1 MVNLAETENLIE
13 VDKKSKDIMQQ
24 TRLDDIDLRIIRLLA
39 KDSRAPYKDIA
50 SAVGTSSN
58 AAKER
63 INKMVS
69 NGVIERFAVRINPVV
84 FGYERECILTLRNID
99 KTIKEQDI
107 LNKIS
112 LVGNIIVYI
121 KHLEGTVGF
130 VLYVRAG
137 AEDKITTLADL
148 LKPASVE
155 SIFVSYRPTTMRIH
169 TSDFRIIK
177 CLLSDARISINDI
190 AKEASLSSKTAKTR
204 LEKMRESRVIEC
216 SILTNLSAIQQT
228 GYIEFA
234 VSINVDTYHYQ
245 RIVERIYKEMEEY
258 LFYIP
263 NSYQKEFIFAVF
275 FCTNISTVNSILRT
289 LESYDGVN
297 EVRDFIG
304 TGRVYYQDW
313 INKEIDKKIASQKY
327 LSSLTQQ

>member
-1 MVNLAETENLIE
+1 
-13 VDKKSKDIMQQ
+13 MQQ

-39 KDSRAPYKDIA
+39 RDSRAAYKDIS
-50 SAVGTSSN
+50 SAVGISSN

-69 NGVIERFAVRINPVV
+69 NGVIERFAVRINPVI

-112 LVGNIIVYI
+112 LVGDVIVYV
-121 KHLEGTVGF
+121 KHLEGTAGF
-130 VLYVRAG
+130 VLYVRTG
-137 AEDKITTLADL
+137 AEDKIATLNDL

-155 SIFVSYRPTTMRIH
+155 SIFVSYKPITMRIH
-169 TSDFRIIK
+169 TSDFEIIK
-177 CLLSDARISINDI
+177 CLLSNSRMPIDDI
-190 AKEASLSSKTAKTR
+190 AKEASLSSKTVTRR
-204 LEKMRESRVIEC
+204 LEKMRESHILQF
-216 SILTNLSAIQQT
+216 SILTNLSSIQQT

-234 VSINVDTYHYQ
+234 VLINVDTYHYQ
-245 RIVERIYKEMEEY
+245 RIVERIYEEMEEY

-275 FCTNISTVNSILRT
+275 FCSNISTVNSILRT

-297 EVRDFIG
+297 EVKDFIG
-304 TGRVYYQDW
+304 TRRVYYQD
-313 INKEIDKKIASQKY
+313 
-327 LSSLTQQ
+327 